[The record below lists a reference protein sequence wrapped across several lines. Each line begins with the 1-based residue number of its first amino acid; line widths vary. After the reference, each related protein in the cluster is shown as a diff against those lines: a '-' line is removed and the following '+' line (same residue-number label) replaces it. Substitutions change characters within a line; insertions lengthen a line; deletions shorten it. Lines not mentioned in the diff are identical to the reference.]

1 MKHSVLLDT
10 SFFVRLLNDEDSLHY
25 NAKGY
30 FQYFLETEII
40 LKVSKITIA
49 EYCVRGKIE
58 ELPLRNIQII
68 PFNLDQ
74 AKRTGEFAEV
84 IFEENKISK
93 TRLSPRA
100 IIPNDSK
107 LFTQADLD
115 SSISHFI
122 TSDSRSKNTYLS
134 LKKRIKPKFDI
145 IDISMPYNETFGI
158 LDLH

>member
-10 SFFVRLLNDEDSLHY
+10 SFFIRLLNDEDSLHS

-30 FQYFLETEII
+30 FRYFLENEIV
-40 LKVSKITIA
+40 LKVSTISIA
-49 EYCVRGKIE
+49 EYCVKGKVD

-74 AKRTGEFAEV
+74 AKKTGEFAEA

-93 TRLSPRA
+93 DKLSPRA

-107 LFTQADLD
+107 LFSQADID
-115 SSISHFI
+115 KSITHFV
-122 TSDSRSKNTYLS
+122 TSDSRSKNTFSAL
-134 LKKRIKPKFDI
+134 RRHINPKFEI
-145 IDISMPYNETFGI
+145 IDISRPYNETFGI
-158 LDLH
+158 LDL